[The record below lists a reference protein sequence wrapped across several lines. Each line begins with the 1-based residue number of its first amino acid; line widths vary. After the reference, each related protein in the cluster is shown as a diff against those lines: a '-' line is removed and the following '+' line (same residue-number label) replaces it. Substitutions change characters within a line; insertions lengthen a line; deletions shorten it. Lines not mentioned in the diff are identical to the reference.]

1 MTSLAEAADG
11 VLKHLEAFRASAEEE
26 LAVHLPVLIAF
37 AEKAQSSP
45 IMQALEGTYLDPDI
59 EAMIASDIRVLAA
72 KFPPPAAP
80 EPPAEP
86 EVPAEPADPEPV
98 PAEPAA

>member
-37 AEKAQSSP
+37 AEKAQSSD
-45 IMQALEGTYLDPDI
+45 IMQAVEESCLPPDV
-59 EAMIASDIRVLAA
+59 EAKVAADIRWLAA

-86 EVPAEPADPEPV
+86 AEPGNADASV
-98 PAEPAA
+98 PQPEPAA